1 MSLKRAEIRVLCQTN
16 PDEIIALIETY
27 ETRIAQLEAR
37 ITELEA
43 RFNQTSKNSSKPPSS
58 DVFVSQKSQRKKGN
72 RPAGGQ
78 KGHVGRT
85 LEMVDNPDKTISHKV
100 TTCEG
105 CGESL
110 ESVPVIGLERRQ
122 VYDTQPITVAV
133 TEHQAE
139 HKQCPHCGYHNRGK
153 FPDGVEHPVQYGQ
166 ILKTLM
172 VYLSVFQL
180 IPYERICELF
190 SDVFGLS
197 ISKATIALA
206 LKNCNNNLADYDK
219 IVKQALT
226 RAPVLHVD
234 ETGFRVTAKR
244 HWLHVASTAL
254 LTWYGHHK
262 TRGKEGTDELQI
274 LPAFKG
280 TMVHDC
286 WKTYFHY
293 DCHHALCNAHL
304 IRELTGISENFGQIW
319 SDQMNELI
327 HEIKKVVDSA
337 KLKLSSISREQ
348 IADFE
353 LRYAR
358 IIEQG
363 KQENPVTEDIRP
375 GGKRGRKK
383 QSTPKNL
390 LDRFERYPTEILA
403 FMYDFSIPFDNNQAE
418 RDIRMMKV
426 QQKIS
431 GTFRSEE
438 GADWFCRI
446 RGYISTVRKN
456 GRPVLASITD
466 AFDANPFIPALSQ
479 TSG

>member
-1 MSLKRAEIRVLCQTN
+1 MSLKREEIRILCQTN
-16 PDEIIALIETY
+16 PDAIIALIETY
-27 ETRIAQLEAR
+27 EARISQLEAR
-37 ITELEA
+37 IAELEA
-43 RFNQTSKNSSKPPSS
+43 RLNQNSNNSSKPPSS
-58 DVFVSQKSQRKKGN
+58 DVFVSKKSQRKKGS
-72 RPAGGQ
+72 RPVGGQ
-78 KGHVGRT
+78 KGHAGRT
-85 LEMVDNPDKTISHKV
+85 LEMVENPDKTISHKV

-110 ESVPVIGLERRQ
+110 EAVPVIGSERRQ
-122 VYDTQPITVAV
+122 VYDTQPITVVV

-139 HKQCPHCGYHNRGK
+139 HKQCPHCGYHNHGK

-172 VYLSVFQL
+172 VYFSVFQL
-180 IPYERICELF
+180 IPYERICVLF

-197 ISKATIALA
+197 ISKATIARA
-206 LKNCNNNLADYDK
+206 LKNCNNNLADYEK
-219 IVKQALT
+219 IVQQALI
-226 RAPVLHVD
+226 RAPILHVD

-244 HWLHVASTAL
+244 QWLHVASTGL

-262 TRGKEGTDELQI
+262 TRGKGGTDELQI

-286 WKTYFHY
+286 WGTYFQY

-304 IRELTGISENFGQIW
+304 IRELAGVSENFRQIW

-337 KLKLSSISREQ
+337 KLQLPSINQEQ

-353 LRYAR
+353 VRYAS

-363 KQENPVTEDIRP
+363 KQENPVTEYIRP
-375 GGKRGRKK
+375 VGKRGRKK

-390 LDRFERYPTEILA
+390 LDRFERYQKEILA

-456 GRPVLASITD
+456 GRPILASIKD
-466 AFDANPFIPALSQ
+466 AFEAKPFIPSGSQ
-479 TSG
+479 KSG